1 MAFTGKILSN
11 VDNPS
16 LGNVLKH
23 EQAPEQ
29 RYCRDVLTIADTTG
43 MAVGTVLIDGAIA
56 TAALVAAFN
65 PATQSIVVVI
75 DETMYDDRAN
85 SITAG
90 DYAVLAR
97 GAAVVRLGGLRYAAD
112 IDTPAEK
119 DALVAAL
126 LTAGIKTAEAFGSDA
141 LKS

>member
-1 MAFTGKILSN
+1 MSFTGKVLSN

-23 EQAPEQ
+23 EYAAEQ
-29 RYCRDVLTIADTTG
+29 RYCRDVLTIANTTG
-43 MAVGTVLIDGAIA
+43 MVVGTVLIDGAIA
-56 TAALVAAFN
+56 TAALAAAFN
-65 PATQSIVVVI
+65 PATQSIVIVA

-85 SITAG
+85 GVTAG

-97 GAAVVRLGGLRYAAD
+97 GAAVVRQGGLVTAD
-112 IDTPAEK
+112 INTEAEFA
-119 DALVAAL
+119 DLESAL
-126 LTAGIKTAEAFGSDA
+126 LTAGIKVAKSFGSDE